1 VEEHERNDTRAA
13 YKGPYVRSIINDKAN
28 IFKTSNDWR
37 QKFRI
42 STAEIGVLAL
52 LVIEGVFF
60 YGMRRLIVAQY
71 SNFPDF
77 YFLSSVH
84 LVYYGIFFSVN
95 RIFYYLFIKK
105 FLNKLSCFLNLAKMS

>member
-1 VEEHERNDTRAA
+1 
-13 YKGPYVRSIINDKAN
+13 VRSIINDKAN

-42 STAEIGVLAL
+42 STAELGVFAL

-71 SNFPDF
+71 SNFPDL

-84 LVYYGIFFSVN
+84 LLFYGIFFSVN
-95 RIFYYLFIKK
+95 RIFYYLFIKRLLIK
-105 FLNKLSCFLNLAKMS
+105 ISCILNLAKMS

>member
-1 VEEHERNDTRAA
+1 MEEHERNDTRAA

-60 YGMRRLIVAQY
+60 YGMRRQVMILPTKKLVVA
-71 SNFPDF
+71 
-77 YFLSSVH
+77 L
-84 LVYYGIFFSVN
+84 
-95 RIFYYLFIKK
+95 K
-105 FLNKLSCFLNLAKMS
+105 CFWIAAMV